1 MLRPLVGSAVEVP
14 IRLGAER
21 HAHGSPAALR
31 VRQPT
36 KGVVVLVVIVVVC
49 EPPAGVGVVL
59 VVLCDVVVDGGAPG
73 VAGVVTVVLC
83 DVAVDEGGAVVVGC
97 AKPSGAAIKQA
108 AAVTMSKRFMEFPPV
123 PTPVAG

>member
-1 MLRPLVGSAVEVP
+1 MLWPLVGSAVEVP
-14 IRLGAER
+14 ILVGAER

-36 KGVVVLVVIVVVC
+36 SGVVVLVVTVVVC

-73 VAGVVTVVLC
+73 AAGVVTVVLC
-83 DVAVDEGGAVVVGC
+83 DVVVDEAGGDVGC
-97 AKPSGAAIKQA
+97 AKPRGAAIKQA
-108 AAVTMSKRFMEFPPV
+108 AAVTMSMRFMEFPPV
-123 PTPVAG
+123 PTPVAA